1 MAIYFEEE
9 NAHNKTRSFVPID
22 KWVVPDYSHRVGS
35 RHVYYV
41 GSIPVGME
49 LSRASKS
56 RPKKSD
62 VPNASGTTIERQ
74 KSIMER
80 ERIPFVNPDRFSHLE
95 REWRVLR

>member
-1 MAIYFEEE
+1 
-9 NAHNKTRSFVPID
+9 
-22 KWVVPDYSHRVGS
+22 
-35 RHVYYV
+35 
-41 GSIPVGME
+41 